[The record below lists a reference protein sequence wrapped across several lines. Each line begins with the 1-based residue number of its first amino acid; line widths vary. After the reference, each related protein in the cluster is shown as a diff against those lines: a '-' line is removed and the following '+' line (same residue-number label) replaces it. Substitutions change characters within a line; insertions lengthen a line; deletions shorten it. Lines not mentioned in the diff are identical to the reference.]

1 LSYGQEVYFSA
12 GKFLLSK
19 LQSIDSHSIKIG
31 LGVPVHSNTI
41 KVYKE
46 AGVLSLSEF
55 RKLSVAKYIVRGSST
70 PNSAEDGI
78 LLNAENYPKRAK
90 KITYLQ
96 QVLNYTGDFMQS
108 CNVNIED
115 IPIMP
120 TIPIV
125 PQWEHC
131 SAIFDTEYTTVKKEE
146 INLLTVEA
154 KDHLFNKYEYHLKIF
169 TDGSVLPSTDSG
181 CGFVIPDLKIQKA
194 FYLGKRFSIFTAEL
208 YAILMALE
216 FIFNLPFAI
225 FRIVFCVDSKSVLYA
240 LQGWSFKNRSDL
252 LFDIKLLI
260 SHISMRGSEITFC
273 WIPSHCNIFYN
284 DVADRLAKCG
294 ASNNIE
300 ANLISNTKLAKYEII
315 SILEKAFRNK
325 FFDKKSNLYSCNRH
339 LSKLIFKLKLNAW
352 NTKFSQNVVC
362 VCSQQIS
369 VQHLFFECPFLLNL
383 YAEKSLTMNNFDI
396 SSVFESEIIVE
407 TVKIISSSPV
417 CSLL

>member
-1 LSYGQEVYFSA
+1 
-12 GKFLLSK
+12 
-19 LQSIDSHSIKIG
+19 
-31 LGVPVHSNTI
+31 
-41 KVYKE
+41 
-46 AGVLSLSEF
+46 
-55 RKLSVAKYIVRGSST
+55 
-70 PNSAEDGI
+70 
-78 LLNAENYPKRAK
+78 
-90 KITYLQ
+90 
-96 QVLNYTGDFMQS
+96 MQS

-315 SILEKAFRNK
+315 SILENAVRNK
-325 FFDKKSNLYSCNRH
+325 FFDKKSKLYSCNRH
-339 LSKLIFKLKLNAW
+339 LSKLIYKLKLNAW

-362 VCSQQIS
+362 VCFSTDFSTTFI
-369 VQHLFFECPFLLNL
+369 F
-383 YAEKSLTMNNFDI
+383 
-396 SSVFESEIIVE
+396 
-407 TVKIISSSPV
+407 
-417 CSLL
+417 